1 MEYTQEITLDLN
13 SNTAPPVI
21 YTKQGDVDT
30 RVLEIHLMENGN
42 EYQPP
47 AGANAVFRMRK
58 PDGTVVADYVIA
70 SVGSNIVTVRLSEQ
84 VLTAAGRGLADILLY
99 DENSQ
104 YLSTASF
111 ILVIQPA
118 PVEVMQDRAMSTNEY
133 AYFSQCLEA
142 LPTYLSGVQA
152 AASSAIA
159 AASRAESAAT
169 SGFVITPSSVLPSGK
184 IEGIFIRDE
193 EAENPN
199 TFQYNTPVPHF
210 HPTANVLISGDTA
223 LFDVNVSSWSGAVPE
238 SEVSGLQV
246 ALDFN
251 LTIPEYDVD
260 IALDTTLSDPDKA
273 AQAEAVGSRF
283 NNLNPGSIG
292 ITSASP
298 LGTEFGGIGVSID
311 TANPSSVP
319 TAQANACDNI
329 GAQRAIQVS
338 DVSISYNDWSGAQ
351 TVTKTIT
358 NPNGIPISDVPNFV
372 ASPVG
377 PTSWQAAMDIGLYPP
392 VGSYTSGNT
401 WDLTWT
407 CTETV
412 PSTISDIDITV
423 YWW

>member
-1 MEYTQEITLDLN
+1 MEYIQEITLDLN
-13 SNTAPPVI
+13 SNTAPPII

-84 VLTAAGRGLADILLY
+84 TLTAAGRGLADILLY

-111 ILVIQPA
+111 ILVIQSA

-133 AYFSQCLEA
+133 AYFSQCLQA

-152 AASSAIA
+152 AASRAESAA
-159 AASRAESAAT
+159 NRAESAAT

-223 LFDVNVSSWSGAVPE
+223 LFDVNVSSWSGAIPE

-260 IALDTTLSDPDKA
+260 IALDTELVASDKA
-273 AQAEAVGSRF
+273 AQAQAVGSRF
-283 NNLNPGSIG
+283 NNLSISSIG
-292 ITSASP
+292 ISPASPLSIGNGGTSASDA
-298 LGTEFGGIGVSID
+298 ES
-311 TANPSSVP
+311 AR
-319 TAQANACDNI
+319 ANI
-329 GAQRAIQVS
+329 GAQQIIQVHS
-338 DVSISYNDWSGAQ
+338 SGSLASGAAWAYDTANAIYSQ
-351 TVTKTIT
+351 ALYV
-358 NPNGIPISDVPNFV
+358 PLNGINLDRVPEFV
-372 ASPVG
+372 ASPKDIE
-377 PTSWQAAMDIGLYPP
+377 SWNEAADIGMGPP
-392 VGSYTSGNT
+392 TAAAPTVTGATD
-401 WDLTWT
+401 WPLTFQA
-407 CTETV
+407 ESS
-412 PSTISDIDITV
+412 STKNINITV

>member
-13 SNTAPPVI
+13 SNTAPPII

-30 RVLEIHLMENGN
+30 RVLEIHLMEDGN

-47 AGANAVFRMRK
+47 VGANAVFRMRK

-70 SVGSNIVTVRLSEQ
+70 SVGSNVVTIRLSEQ
-84 VLTAAGRGLADILLY
+84 ALAAAGRSLADILLY

-142 LPTYLSGVQA
+142 LPTYLSGIQA

-159 AASRAESAAT
+159 AASRAENAAT
-169 SGFVITPSSVLPSGK
+169 QGFVITPSGVLPSGK

-210 HPTANVLISGDTA
+210 HPTANVLISGNTA
-223 LFDVNVSSWSGAVPE
+223 LFDVNVSPWSGTVPE

-251 LTIPEYDVD
+251 LTIPEYDVN
-260 IALDTTLSDPDKA
+260 IVLDAELMASDMA
-273 AQAEAVGSRF
+273 AQAQAVGARF
-283 NNLNPGSIG
+283 SNLDPGSIG
-292 ITSASP
+292 ITSSSP

-319 TAQANACDNI
+319 TAQASACTNI
-329 GAQRAIQVS
+329 GAQRAIQSS
-338 DVSISYNDWSGAQ
+338 DVLISSSNWNGTQ

-372 ASPVG
+372 ASPAG
-377 PTSWQAAMDIGLYPP
+377 PTSWQVAMDIGLYPP
-392 VGSYTSGNT
+392 IGSYTPGNTT

-407 CTETV
+407 CEESA
-412 PSTISDIDITV
+412 PSSNISITV